1 MSKNEI
7 LVKLLRMIIEKI
19 RSQESQIKKLSR
31 GNFVEVETDD
41 ATVIEEMASLA
52 TQLENPSL

>member
-19 RSQESQIKKLSR
+19 RSQESQIEKLSR